1 MGVYGKILGV
11 FGLGMGAI
19 MSMAVPVSGA
29 TLSVTSGLILHLAP
43 DSVTT
48 DGFGNVTS
56 WNDQSGLGN
65 HATQGVAVYQPTLES
80 GLTPSGADVVRFDSQ
95 DDADPEH
102 LLIGAN
108 AADFDAT
115 AMTWFVVFRADLAT
129 NNRRMLTSAY
139 SDIDPGAPV
148 DLEAQAWGI
157 ITDVSTSPSDSGNG
171 YRTLART
178 DTGGFNAAS
187 AGAGTPSAL
196 TDDMFVVGSSFLD
209 TTTDEAFAMLTLP
222 DGSQFTD
229 SNTAA
234 TLQLDGHLQTLIGA
248 QTGNDLI
255 IDSGGWS
262 GDIAAI
268 VVYNR
273 RLSTN
278 EIATVTEE
286 LRLAYTV
293 PEPASLALMALGVA
307 GVSRRRY

>member
-1 MGVYGKILGV
+1 MGVYRKSAGRLSV
-11 FGLGMGAI
+11 GMGA
-19 MSMAVPVSGA
+19 MMLMALPASGA
-29 TLSVTSGLILHLAP
+29 TLSVSSGLIVHLAP
-43 DSVTT
+43 DSITT

-56 WNDQSGLGN
+56 WNDQSGHGN
-65 HATQGVAVYQPTLES
+65 HATQVTPAVQPTLES
-80 GLTPSGADVVRFDSQ
+80 GVTPSGADVVRFDSQ
-95 DDADPEH
+95 ADADPEH
-102 LLIGAN
+102 LMIGAN
-108 AADFDAT
+108 TADFDAT

-139 SDIDPGAPV
+139 NDVDPGAPV
-148 DLEAQAWGI
+148 DLEAQAWGT
-157 ITDVSTSPSDSGNG
+157 ITDVSTSSGDSGNG

-178 DTGGFNAAS
+178 ETGGFNAAS

-196 TDDMFVVGSSFLD
+196 TDSMFVVGTSFLD

-229 SNTAA
+229 SNTGA

-248 QTGNDLI
+248 QTGNDLV
-255 IDSGGWS
+255 IDSTGWS
-262 GDIAAI
+262 GDIAAL

-273 RLSTN
+273 RLSAN

-293 PEPASLALMALGVA
+293 PEPASFALLAMGLV
-307 GVSRRRY
+307 GVSRRR